1 MTRLIGLS
9 LVLLLAT
16 PSWATGRFLPGD
28 SVRDRGRAGASV
40 SSERGVNSLQ
50 VNPALLGM
58 ADNFGF
64 AVGWTLASEASEF
77 TRGGPHVQSLEEGEQ
92 LGLNSL
98 TMATPTS
105 NGLSESALSDR
116 LLRAGLV
123 YGFGTSGFRIGLGYT
138 QLPLENHSYL
148 ACNPARYRLIHSADQ
163 REQISFGM
171 GGNFGKRFAMGL
183 GLHWERLKQVRRFMI
198 NTTAASVEGA
208 TAGRHIESAGNDHI
222 VDMTGTVPIGF
233 GDNEYV
239 PTASVGLWSRLF
251 AGFEVGVS
259 VALGGTG
266 NSANGSIDVLD
277 LEWRD
282 ETDTTSPVF
291 ARRGINETS
300 DGTGAT
306 MSDGTP
312 LQVRAG
318 MRYQFRS
325 WDLEFEWRM
334 ESWSADTQL
343 SASPTANGVGWY
355 NQLADPA
362 NVDTSIELGN
372 MGDARALESA
382 QSFHLASDIWL
393 VPDGIALRLGGSMEF
408 SPTTQPDALM
418 YPGPRYG
425 IGAGLSIADR
435 GYAIDMG
442 YLHLFSQATEVVNGQ
457 LPIRNIAQR
466 AAETEIDTL
475 TVQNNGTYT
484 TSIGFFGMGIRADVD
499 TFAKNREAQ
508 RKAWYQVWSKGTT
521 GFGRGGF

>member
-1 MTRLIGLS
+1 MTRLFGLS
-9 LVLLLAT
+9 LILLLAA
-16 PSWATGRFLPGD
+16 PSLATGRFLPGD

-64 AVGWTLASEASEF
+64 AVGWTMASEASEF
-77 TRGGPHVQSLEEGEQ
+77 TRAGPHVQSLEEAEQ
-92 LGLNSL
+92 LGLNSV
-98 TMATPTS
+98 TMAAPMS

-123 YGFGTSGFRIGLGYT
+123 YGFGTSGFRIGLGYA

-171 GGNFGKRFAMGL
+171 GGSFSKRFAMGV

-198 NTTAASVEGA
+198 NTTAASAEGS
-208 TAGRHIESAGNDHI
+208 TAGRHIENPAFDHI

-266 NSANGSIDVLD
+266 NAANGSIDVLD

-282 ETDTTSPVF
+282 EADTTSPVF
-291 ARRGINETS
+291 ARRGAGETS
-300 DGTGAT
+300 NGTDAT

-318 MRYQFRS
+318 MRYQFRT

-334 ESWSADTQL
+334 ESWAAETQL
-343 SASPTANGVGWY
+343 SASPSGSGVGWY

-372 MGDARALESA
+372 MGDGRALESA

-393 VPDGIALRLGGSMEF
+393 VPDGVALRFGGSMEF

-425 IGAGLSIADR
+425 VGAGLSIADR
-435 GYAIDMG
+435 GYAVDMG
-442 YLHLFSQATEVVNGQ
+442 YLHLFSQAVEVANGQ
-457 LPIRNIAQR
+457 LPLRNIAQR
-466 AAETEIDTL
+466 AAETEADTL

-484 TSIGFFGMGIRADVD
+484 TSVGFFGIGVRADVD
-499 TFAKNREAQ
+499 TFAKNRQAQ